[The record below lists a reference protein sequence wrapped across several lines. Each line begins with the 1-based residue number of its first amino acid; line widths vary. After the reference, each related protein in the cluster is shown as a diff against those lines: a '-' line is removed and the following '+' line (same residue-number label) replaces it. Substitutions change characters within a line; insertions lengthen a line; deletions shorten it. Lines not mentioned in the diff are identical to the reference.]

1 MRKILTFLLMFLTIS
16 SVACAEEITFRGIPW
31 GLNISDTLS
40 KLDLYDTEKIEEN
53 SNIDVHKIVCVYESH
68 LEEFGSQRL
77 IEYSSFENCGYKCT
91 PRVSTDIVVAGY
103 DVKWLELQFLY
114 GIEDGE
120 VSCDQRNAEL
130 YSGKYEFRP
139 DDYVAAYEDL
149 LNKMIWL
156 YGEPVVNET
165 VNNDSYLTKHRH
177 ERYARWNGDNDTAV
191 LLYVKY
197 YTDDTNIYR
206 YELSIEY
213 AKTDVLD
220 KVDFIERYFEQEAR
234 NEKYNA
240 ENTDGL

>member
-1 MRKILTFLLMFLTIS
+1 MKKFLMFLLVFLMVS
-16 SVACAEEITFRGIPW
+16 SVAYAEEITFRGIPW
-31 GLNISDTLS
+31 GTNVLDVLS
-40 KLDLYDTEKIEEN
+40 SLELVNADGIDKD
-53 SNIDVHKIVCVYESH
+53 SGIDVHRLVHVYESDV
-68 LEEFGSQRL
+68 EEFGSQRL
-77 IEYSSFENCGYKCT
+77 IGYSSFEDCGYTCT
-91 PRVSTDIVVAGY
+91 PAVSSDMVVAEY
-103 DVKWLELQFLY
+103 KVSWLELQFLY

-120 VSCDQRNAEL
+120 VSRDQRNAEL

-149 LNKMIWL
+149 LDKMIWL

-165 VNNDSYLTKHRH
+165 INNDSYLTKHRH
-177 ERYARWNGDNDTAV
+177 ERYARWNGDNNTAV
-191 LLYVKY
+191 ILYVKY
-197 YTDDTNIYR
+197 YTDDTNIYQ

-234 NEKYNA
+234 NERYNA